1 MKCFQLLFLKMA
13 KLLLVLVVSGSEFHK
28 IGAAL
33 AKVRSPSAEQ
43 LTFGMNRKD
52 CVDERRE

>member
-1 MKCFQLLFLKMA
+1 MA
-13 KLLLVLVVSGSEFHK
+13 KLLLVLVVNGSEFHK